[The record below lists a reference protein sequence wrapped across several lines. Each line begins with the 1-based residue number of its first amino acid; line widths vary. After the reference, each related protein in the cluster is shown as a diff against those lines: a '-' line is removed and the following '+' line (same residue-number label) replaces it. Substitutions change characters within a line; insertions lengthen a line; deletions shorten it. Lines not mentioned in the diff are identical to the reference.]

1 MTADHDVIWLQPWC
15 AGCEMH
21 ASYGEGRQW
30 CRNDVFE
37 PCEECGQKSVK
48 YVRASELYTSDA
60 DVATGMASI
69 LRAAEPKP

>member
-30 CRNDVFE
+30 CRDDVFE

-48 YVRASELYTSDA
+48 YVR
-60 DVATGMASI
+60 
-69 LRAAEPKP
+69 EPKP